1 MYINDAK
8 IIDVFLIVKNNI
20 MNIYPSHETL
30 RHISVFSMVYLKYQL
45 DVTLNRYG

>member
-8 IIDVFLIVKNNI
+8 IIDVFLIVKN

-30 RHISVFSMVYLKYQL
+30 RHISVYLMVYLKYQL